1 MTHRSDLQTWSD
13 KSGKLGYKTNISNS
27 NYELSIIH
35 HTNISTKERQTVS
48 LQVWQKKLLNE
59 SRCSIKKSINSRFKS
74 NQLRKHFH
82 CGLNPN
88 KQLLAAVGW
97 SIAPQA
103 ISAQHRLGERL
114 QSRGWYLMKAL
125 SENLKGQK
133 LKSKYTRNLL
143 SCFGKPV
150 MHWSFAR
157 NVTNS
162 PSFILPERTLS
173 KLSNRP
179 ARVSRELP
187 PSATFKCPV
196 VPLGRN

>member
-74 NQLRKHFH
+74 YQLKKHFH

-88 KQLLAAVGW
+88 KQLLASYW
-97 SIAPQA
+97 LLIHCPQA

-114 QSRGWYLMKAL
+114 QSRG
-125 SENLKGQK
+125 
-133 LKSKYTRNLL
+133 
-143 SCFGKPV
+143 
-150 MHWSFAR
+150 
-157 NVTNS
+157 
-162 PSFILPERTLS
+162 
-173 KLSNRP
+173 
-179 ARVSRELP
+179 
-187 PSATFKCPV
+187 
-196 VPLGRN
+196 